1 VVGLLLV
8 CEELGLLP
16 LVVLWVGERR
26 SHLLPSLLELILEL
40 ELELDVVDHVRDSRD
55 RERSFR
61 SDEIWKQ
68 GRREGRKEGKEG

>member
-1 VVGLLLV
+1 MVRLLLI

-16 LVVLWVGERR
+16 LVVLWVGEGR

-40 ELELDVVDHVRDSRD
+40 ELELDAVEHVGDSRD

-61 SDEIWKQ
+61 SDEI
-68 GRREGRKEGKEG
+68 